1 MDSLMQAL
9 DQTCLIT
16 QLNTDGIITY
26 INQKNVE
33 TLGDS
38 KEVIEGKALAEIDF
52 QARQNPEEY
61 QSFWNKL
68 MLGEHQQ
75 REFSLMVKNKLV
87 WIMEHFVPVHNS
99 EGDIV
104 KVIIIGIDIS
114 GFKAK
119 EKELQQQI
127 AELKKT
133 NKK

>member
-1 MDSLMQAL
+1 MNSLMQAL
-9 DQTCLIT
+9 DQTCLVT
-16 QLNTDGIITY
+16 QLSTDGIITY

-33 TLGDS
+33 ILGDN
-38 KEVIEGKALAEIDF
+38 KEAIEGKALAEIDF
-52 QARQNPEEY
+52 QARQNPEEF
-61 QSFWNKL
+61 QSFWKKII
-68 MLGEHQQ
+68 LGNHQQ

-99 EGDIV
+99 AGGIV